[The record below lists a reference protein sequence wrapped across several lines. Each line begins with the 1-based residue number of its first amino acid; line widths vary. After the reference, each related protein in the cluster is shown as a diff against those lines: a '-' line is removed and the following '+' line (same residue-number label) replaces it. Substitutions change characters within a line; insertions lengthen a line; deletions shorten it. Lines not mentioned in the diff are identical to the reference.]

1 MKEKLF
7 KIRKALTNENGAVM
21 IVEASFVFPIMFF
34 VLFFLIYF
42 GNMYVVKSAISRFT
56 STCAI
61 KGAEYYSNPWVKE
74 VTQNYLGNNV
84 PTKNDDVKPYRHIF
98 SSKQIQND
106 MKTELEDKIKG
117 YGGGFFANMN
127 PTDISCKTEYK
138 NYVLYST
145 FTAET
150 TYKLT
155 FPIKFIGEKDAMS
168 INFNT
173 YETVTITDG
182 SEFVR
187 NTDMAVDYLERSKI
201 VNELMDKLKKGF
213 EKVKGIFGKF
223 GNKS

>member
-1 MKEKLF
+1 MKEKF
-7 KIRKALTNENGAVM
+7 QKIEKSVKNENGAVM

-42 GNMYVVKSAISRFT
+42 GNMYVVKSAISRYT

-74 VTQNYLGNNV
+74 VTEDYLGNDV

-98 SSKQIQND
+98 SSRQIQND
-106 MKTELEDKIKG
+106 MKMELENAIKD
-117 YGGGFFANMN
+117 YGGGFFTNMN
-127 PTDISCKTEYK
+127 PTDISCNIEYK

-150 TYKLT
+150 SYKLT

-168 INFNT
+168 IDFNS
-173 YETVTITDG
+173 YETVTIMDG

-187 NTDMAVDYLERSKI
+187 NTDMAVDYLERSEIANKVI
-201 VNELMDKLKKGF
+201 NNLKDGF
-213 EKVKGIFGKF
+213 QKVKNIFGKF
-223 GNKS
+223 GNES